1 MNQQKII
8 KAGNSLAITLP
19 SRLVRALGLR
29 AGDPVTVGQSLD
41 QTQIVCHF
49 DSPRQLSLTPAAPRE
64 AGTQLVP
71 KP

>member
-49 DSPRQLSLTPAAPRE
+49 DSPRQLSLTPATLRE